1 MNNSILVNH
10 QEYESLKKIQN
21 EFRKQQQQLEQQQMQ
36 LKQQQQQQQPA
47 VNRATGGLQGL
58 NVLKHQAIQ
67 RENTERQEVLDPPGE
82 EKKDLPRE
90 EEEESVPI
98 SLLEEE
104 GGGGKRHWEH
114 EHEEALQDLSVPFLP
129 AAQWREA
136 TTFLRH
142 LLQHPQVALRGGML
156 VVKGR
161 GIGQLAVVVHA
172 LFGGGPKSPAVKHK
186 SFFFQFLRQYGM
198 KSGTGKQT
206 SSTARRRRE
215 HKTDEKKKSEKKHK
229 KPSKTLPSQPSQIN
243 PHVYSLLN

>member
-10 QEYESLKKIQN
+10 QEYESLKKIQS
-21 EFRKQQQQLEQQQMQ
+21 EFRKQQQQLEQQQKQ
-36 LKQQQQQQQPA
+36 LRQQQQQQQPD
-47 VNRATGGLQGL
+47 VDRATGGLQGL
-58 NVLKHQAIQ
+58 DVLKQQAVQ
-67 RENTERQEVLDPPGE
+67 RENTERQEVLDPPEE
-82 EKKDLPRE
+82 EKGLHDE
-90 EEEESVPI
+90 QVV
-98 SLLEEE
+98 LEEE
-104 GGGGKRHWEH
+104 RGGKRHWEH
-114 EHEEALQDLSVPFLP
+114 DVHEEALQDLSVPFLP

-136 TTFLRH
+136 ITFLRH

-172 LFGGGPKSPAVKHK
+172 LFGGGAKSPAVKHK